1 MLAGYGNEMAR
12 LDLFGLLDPGSGSDY
27 GTRGRRSAWLDV
39 DWPAHTH
46 QVVVEGAAV
55 NYVELGEGP
64 VVLFVHGLGA
74 MWQSWLE
81 NLPELARDHRV
92 IALDLPGFG
101 RSEMPVEEITIDG
114 YARLVASFMDA
125 VDVGR
130 ATVVGNSMGGFIG
143 AELAI
148 RDPDRVER
156 LVLVSPAI
164 LWQEYRRAKPLTRL
178 AVVTEAGAARAMA
191 GSQKLAKSRPRL
203 RHLALMA
210 SGFRYPHL
218 LSPEL
223 ATEMIRTARRT
234 KGFVP
239 ALQALSDFP
248 IREEL
253 PKITAPTLVVWGAHD
268 PLVHRKHAHELDR
281 LIPNVEVV
289 IFERTGHEAMAER
302 PERFH
307 RVLRDFLESTEA
319 FGQADLES
327 TASTV

>member
-1 MLAGYGNEMAR
+1 MVAGYGNEMAR
-12 LDLFGLLDPGSGSDY
+12 LDLFGLLDPGPGSDY

-46 QVVVEGAAV
+46 QVEVEGAPI
-55 NYVELGEGP
+55 NYVEMGEGP
-64 VVLFVHGLGA
+64 VVMFVHGLGA

-81 NLPELARDHRV
+81 NIPELARDHRV

-101 RSEMPVEEITIDG
+101 RSAMPVEKITIPH
-114 YARLVASFMDA
+114 YARLLACFMDA
-125 VDVGR
+125 LDIDR
-130 ATVVGNSMGGFIG
+130 ATVIGNSMGGFIG

-148 RDPDRVER
+148 RDPARVER

-178 AVVTEAGAARAMA
+178 AAVTEASAGRALATSQGAVAT
-191 GSQKLAKSRPRL
+191 RPRL
-203 RHLALMA
+203 RHLGLLL

-223 ATEMIRTARRT
+223 ATEMVRTARRT

-239 ALQALSDFP
+239 ALQALADFP
-248 IREEL
+248 LREEL
-253 PKITAPTLVVWGAHD
+253 PKIAAPTLVVWGAHD
-268 PLVHRKHAHELDR
+268 PLVHRNHARELDR
-281 LIPNVEVV
+281 LIPNVEVA

-307 RVLRDFLESTEA
+307 RVLRDFLEATEPYGEA
-319 FGQADLES
+319 ELAGEPA
-327 TASTV
+327 TA

>member
-1 MLAGYGNEMAR
+1 MAR
-12 LDLFGLLDPGSGSDY
+12 LDLFGLLDPGPGSDY
-27 GTRGRRSAWLDV
+27 GTRGRRSAWLDI

-46 QVVVEGAAV
+46 RVEVEGAEI
-55 NYVELGEGP
+55 NYVEMGEGP
-64 VVLFVHGLGA
+64 VALFVHGLGA

-81 NLPELARDHRV
+81 NIPELARDHRV

-101 RSEMPVEEITIDG
+101 RSEMPVEEISIDG
-114 YARLVASFMDA
+114 YARLVASFMDKVG
-125 VDVGR
+125 VDR
-130 ATVVGNSMGGFIG
+130 ATVIGNSMGGFIG

-148 RDPDRVER
+148 RNPERVER

-164 LWQEYRRAKPLTRL
+164 LWQEYKRAKPLTRL
-178 AVVTEAGAARAMA
+178 AVVTEASATRAMA
-191 GSQKLAKSRPRL
+191 GSQKMARTRPRL

-223 ATEMIRTARRT
+223 SVEMIRTARRT

-239 ALQALSDFP
+239 ALQALADFP
-248 IREEL
+248 LREEL
-253 PKITAPTLVVWGAHD
+253 PKIAAPTLVVWGAHD
-268 PLVHRKHAHELDR
+268 PLVHRKHAHELKQ
-281 LIPNVEVV
+281 LIPNVELV

-307 RVLRDFLESTEA
+307 RVLREFLERTEPYGSA
-319 FGQADLES
+319 ELES
-327 TASTV
+327 EYEPAPL

>member
-1 MLAGYGNEMAR
+1 MSR
-12 LDLFGLLDPGSGSDY
+12 LSLFGLLDPGPGSDY
-27 GTRGRRSAWLDV
+27 GTRGRRSQWLDV
-39 DWPAHTH
+39 DWPSHTR
-46 QVVVEGAAV
+46 QVEIDGTRV
-55 NYVELGEGP
+55 NYVDLGEGP
-64 VVLFVHGLGA
+64 VLLFVHGLGA

-81 NLPELARDHRV
+81 NLPEMARDHRV

-101 RSEMPVEEITIDG
+101 RSEMPREAISIDG
-114 YARLVASFMDA
+114 YARFLGHFMDA
-125 VDVGR
+125 LDIER
-130 ATVVGNSMGGFIG
+130 AIVIGNSMGGFIG

-178 AVVTEAGAARAMA
+178 AAVTEASAGRALATSQGA
-191 GSQKLAKSRPRL
+191 LATRPRL
-203 RHLALMA
+203 RNLGLLL

-223 ATEMIRTARRT
+223 ATEMVRTARRT
-234 KGFVP
+234 PGFVP
-239 ALQALSDFP
+239 ALQALADFP
-248 IREEL
+248 LREEL
-253 PKITAPTLVVWGAHD
+253 PKLGAPTLVVWGAHD

-281 LIPNVEVV
+281 LIPNVTVE

-307 RVLRDFLESTEA
+307 RVLREFLGASAPQGEA
-319 FGQADLES
+319 ERDA
-327 TASTV
+327 TATAV